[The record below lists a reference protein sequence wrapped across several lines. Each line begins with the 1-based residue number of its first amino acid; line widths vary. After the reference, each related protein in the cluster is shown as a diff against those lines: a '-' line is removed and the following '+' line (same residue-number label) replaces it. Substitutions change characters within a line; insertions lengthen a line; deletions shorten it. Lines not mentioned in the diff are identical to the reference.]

1 MLGNER
7 GREVGEDELP
17 VMLWRLL
24 SLVARRSLR
33 AQRIPCT
40 GILLHWIFFHNMR
53 LVTHDMIQSHK
64 AESKLQ
70 PVLTY
75 RCYCQKKKKNETR
88 FSPTNT
94 DQTVI
99 QKSLILITHLIASL

>member
-40 GILLHWIFFHNMR
+40 GILLHWIFFHNLR
-53 LVTHDMIQSHK
+53 LVAHDMIQSHK

-70 PVLTY
+70 PGLTY
-75 RCYCQKKKKNETR
+75 RCYCQKKKKKKRNT
-88 FSPTNT
+88 FSP
-94 DQTVI
+94 
-99 QKSLILITHLIASL
+99 H